1 MISCLVYKPRRTSS
15 IRFPGMTKVGREEK
29 EGGYDVNV
37 SRDEISAGLRLVL
50 LPMQI
55 CASYWPD
62 RTEEL

>member
-1 MISCLVYKPRRTSS
+1 
-15 IRFPGMTKVGREEK
+15 MTKVDREEK

-55 CASYWPD
+55 CASYRPD
-62 RTEEL
+62 TSEEL